1 MTPEHGVAASC
12 HLCCLQKSDNLNSC
26 PTQQLAKEPTG
37 FAYGLMDPKASDSIC
52 NPDRWQFQTE
62 LGSWG
67 KSSEFFFP
75 PWLWKKFVKLTSE
88 MAVVGKKAENN
99 NLLFLKAHNLDHVL

>member
-1 MTPEHGVAASC
+1 MSPLLSDF
-12 HLCCLQKSDNLNSC
+12 HLDSRVIGGF
-26 PTQQLAKEPTG
+26 QQLRV
-37 FAYGLMDPKASDSIC
+37 S
-52 NPDRWQFQTE
+52 
-62 LGSWG
+62 